1 MKPQYTFSD
10 PNYKIHKL
18 EEIEKINSR
27 EELYDF
33 FWEIFRS
40 YKDQINAFCPHCGD
54 ERRMKIELKHFD
66 DDRNPYRYLMGAPHG
81 TIYPNN
87 LNSIERKK
95 SVDISKFPII
105 LKCTCLQCNSQV
117 ITLIYLDANQKLKY
131 AFLYDTYTGA
141 ITPNTPDEIKYYLTE
156 AFKCRAIGAYSAT
169 VAMYRSALEWLM
181 YLNDYKDGMLG
192 KKLNNFFKDID
203 NKKAPEWAYSI
214 PKNILEVIKKLGNES
229 IHTNNGN
236 LSIQDKMDIDLIHKI
251 DLAFKYILELA
262 YEQPQ
267 RLLALSEQFNNI

>member
-1 MKPQYTFSD
+1 MKTQFTFSD
-10 PNYKIHKL
+10 SNYKIHKL

-27 EELYDF
+27 EELYNF

-54 ERRMKIELKHFD
+54 ERKMEIKLKHFD
-66 DDRNPYRYLMGAPHG
+66 DDRNPYRYSMGAPHG

-87 LNSIERKK
+87 LNSTKEKK
-95 SVDISKFPII
+95 SIAISKFPII

-131 AFLYDTYTGA
+131 AFLYDAYTGA

-181 YLNDYKDGMLG
+181 
-192 KKLNNFFKDID
+192 
-203 NKKAPEWAYSI
+203 
-214 PKNILEVIKKLGNES
+214 
-229 IHTNNGN
+229 
-236 LSIQDKMDIDLIHKI
+236 
-251 DLAFKYILELA
+251 
-262 YEQPQ
+262 
-267 RLLALSEQFNNI
+267 